1 MSGHAA
7 VAPPMTDMNSH
18 RLMSFSSPQRPERTI
33 SIEAVVHHGKSGR
46 SMSAL
51 GQKRTILAGLRDVR
65 SPPIADIECAGA
77 RK

>member
-7 VAPPMTDMNSH
+7 VAPPMTDMNSR

-33 SIEAVVHHGKSGR
+33 SIVHHGKSGR
-46 SMSAL
+46 STSAL